1 MARAEILAGRNL
13 LTERPVPDK
22 RFDGLSKLTTEIAG
36 ETQLVAL
43 AYDTRHRYP
52 VNNRNTPILIL
63 AGDVNRKLYFCD
75 SETMEVW
82 VSFDYPEVKNSA
94 LVPSPPAN
102 KCYGLAILN
111 EPTDC
116 IIAFLSEKQ
125 IEGNPILYH
134 LRFTPPDEAHG
145 IAASLDIQNWYIVN
159 TAAGGAAFDFKA
171 NGRGMSEYRNDL
183 MVVGAW
189 HGVDTLA
196 NIDYYGMPLA
206 QYPSFT
212 VADKLCGVQYI
223 NQRVY
228 TTIDMTS
235 DPDIGSRVLAKFLTE
250 NIDRGRMVPLM
261 SIEPFFLTG
270 FNGDITIFQD
280 RMAACYADNVY
291 TYRMCY
297 FMFIVDDLPNDD
309 IDMGSILIGDSKTK
323 RVVLKNIADIYR
335 LKEVTITVDHDGV
348 TCPGGAEMCEAK
360 AATYW
365 VGLSVDNPASS
376 GGATWTYSIKIA
388 TAIAPNDPIIEPDGE
403 REFWIKVVIPEYY
416 DGTGADGTKH
426 SDAEIKDGTSNPKK
440 VTVDDGP
447 FCVPLIITARVG

>member
-36 ETQLVAL
+36 ETQLVGL
-43 AYDTRHRYP
+43 AYDTKHRHP
-52 VNNRNTPILIL
+52 ITGNPILIL
-63 AGDVNRKLYFCD
+63 AGDVNKRLYFCD

-82 VSFDYPEVKNSA
+82 VSFPYPELKNSA
-94 LVPSPPAN
+94 LVPSPPVE

-116 IIAFLSEKQ
+116 LIAFLSEKQ
-125 IEGNPILYH
+125 IEDNPVLYH
-134 LRFTPPDEAHG
+134 LRFTPPNPGAG
-145 IAASLDIQNWYIVN
+145 INASLDIENWHIVN

-171 NGRGMSEYRNDL
+171 FGRGMSEYRNDL
-183 MVVGAW
+183 LVVGAW
-189 HGVDTLA
+189 HGVDTICNL
-196 NIDYYGMPLA
+196 DYYGMPLA

-309 IDMGSILIGDSKTK
+309 IDMGSILIGDSKIK

-335 LKEVTITVDHDGV
+335 LKDITISVDTEGII
-348 TCPGGAEMCEAK
+348 CANNQPMCEAK
-360 AATYW
+360 AASRW
-365 VGLSVDNPASS
+365 VELSTVNPNDPG
-376 GGATWTYSIKIA
+376 GGAWAYSIRMA
-388 TAIAPNDPIIEPDGE
+388 TAITGTDPIVEPDGE
-403 REFWIKVVIPEYY
+403 REFWIRVSVQEKY
-416 DGTGADGTKH
+416 DGYNGPTKNPAYEVYEPGTGQ
-426 SDAEIKDGTSNPKK
+426 IKDVS
-440 VTVDDGP
+440 VDDGP
-447 FCVPLIITARVG
+447 FSTPLIITARVG

>member
-43 AYDTRHRYP
+43 AYDTRHRHP
-52 VNNRNTPILIL
+52 ITNNPILIL
-63 AGDVNRKLYFCD
+63 AGDVNRKIYFCD

-82 VSFDYPEVKNSA
+82 VSFDYPELKNSS
-94 LVPSPPAN
+94 LVPTPPAN

-125 IEGNPILYH
+125 IEGNPVLYH
-134 LRFTPPDEAHG
+134 LRFTPPDAAHG
-145 IAASLDIQNWYIVN
+145 VSASLDIQNWYIVN

-183 MVVGAW
+183 LVVGAW
-189 HGVDTLA
+189 HGVDTIA
-196 NIDYYGMPLA
+196 NLDYYGMPLA

-309 IDMGSILIGDSKTK
+309 IDMGSILIGDSKIK

-335 LKEVTITVDHDGV
+335 LKNVVITVDHNGV
-348 TCPGGAEMCEAK
+348 VCPGGPSANCPAK
-360 AATYW
+360 DATNW
-365 VGLSVDNPASS
+365 VKLSTDNPNGP
-376 GGATWTYSIKIA
+376 GGANWEDSISIA
-388 TAIAPNDPIIEPDGE
+388 TVVTPADPIIEPDGE
-403 REFWIKVVIPEYY
+403 REFWVQVEIPEYY
-416 DGTGADGTKH
+416 SYDNTK
-426 SDAEIKDGTSNPKK
+426 A

>member
-22 RFDGLSKLTTEIAG
+22 RFDGLSKLTSDIAG

-43 AYDTRHRYP
+43 AYDTRHRHP
-52 VNNRNTPILIL
+52 ITNKPILIL
-63 AGDVNRKLYFCD
+63 AGDVNKKLYFCD
-75 SETMEVW
+75 SETMAVW
-82 VSFDYPEVKNSA
+82 FSWDYPELKNSSLTNA
-94 LVPSPPAN
+94 PPAN
-102 KCYGLAILN
+102 HCYGLAVLN

-125 IEGNPILYH
+125 IEGNPVLYH
-134 LRFTPPDEAHG
+134 LKVTPPDDAHG
-145 IAASLDIQNWYIVN
+145 VSEKVTIKNWYIVN
-159 TAAGGAAFDFKA
+159 TAAGGAAFDFKT

-183 MVVGAW
+183 LVVGAW

-309 IDMGSILIGDSKTK
+309 IDMGSILIGDSKIK

-335 LKEVTITVDHDGV
+335 LKNVVITVDHDGV
-348 TCPGGAEMCEAK
+348 VCPGGPGANCPAK
-360 AATYW
+360 DATNW
-365 VGLSVDNPASS
+365 VKLSTDNPNGS
-376 GGATWTYSIKIA
+376 GGADWKDSIKIA
-388 TAIAPNDPIIEPDGE
+388 TVVTPADPIIEPDGE
-403 REFWIKVVIPEYY
+403 REFWIQVEIPEHYSY
-416 DGTGADGTKH
+416 DNTK
-426 SDAEIKDGTSNPKK
+426 A

-447 FCVPLIITARVG
+447 FVCPLIITARVG

>member
-43 AYDTRHRYP
+43 AYDTRHRHP
-52 VNNRNTPILIL
+52 LTGNPILIL
-63 AGDVNRKLYFCD
+63 AGDVNKRIYFCD
-75 SETMEVW
+75 SESISDPAGVW
-82 VSFDYPEVKNSA
+82 VSFPYPELKGSA
-94 LVPSPPAN
+94 LTTSPTAN

-134 LRFTPPDEAHG
+134 LRFTPPNDAAG
-145 IAASLDIQNWYIVN
+145 VSASLDVENWYIVN

-183 MVVGAW
+183 LVVGAW
-189 HGVDTLA
+189 HGVDTIA
-196 NIDYYGMPLA
+196 NLDYYGMPLA
-206 QYPSFT
+206 HYPSFT

-228 TTIDMTS
+228 TTIDMSS

-261 SIEPFFLTG
+261 SIEPFFLSG

-309 IDMGSILIGDSKTK
+309 IDMGSILIGDSKIK

-335 LKEVTITVDHDGV
+335 LKDINITVDKAGIV
-348 TCPGGAEMCEAK
+348 CANGAEMCKAKEA
-360 AATYW
+360 ADW
-365 VGLSVDNPASS
+365 VKLTTDNPSNPAGPSW
-376 GGATWTYSIKIA
+376 ADTITIA
-388 TAIAPNDPIIEPDGE
+388 TAATDTDPIVEPDGE
-403 REFWIKVVIPEYY
+403 REFWIKVEIPTTY
-416 DGTGADGTKH
+416 TKPPQNG
-426 SDAEIKDGTSNPKK
+426 DD

-447 FCVPLIITARVG
+447 FIVPLIISARVG

>member
-43 AYDTRHRYP
+43 AYDTKHRHP
-52 VNNRNTPILIL
+52 ITNNPILIL
-63 AGDVNRKLYFCD
+63 AGDVNKRIYFCD

-82 VSFDYPEVKNSA
+82 VSFPYPELKNSA
-94 LVPSPPAN
+94 LVPAPPADT
-102 KCYGLAILN
+102 CYGLAILN

-125 IEGNPILYH
+125 IEGNPVLYH
-134 LRFTPPDEAHG
+134 LRFTPPNSAAG
-145 IAASLDIQNWYIVN
+145 VAASLDIVNWYIVN
-159 TAAGGAAFDFKA
+159 TAAGGAAFDFKPV
-171 NGRGMSEYRNDL
+171 GRGMSEYRNDL
-183 MVVGAW
+183 LVVGAW
-189 HGVDTLA
+189 HGVDTICNL
-196 NIDYYGMPLA
+196 DYYGMPLA

-212 VADKLCGVQYI
+212 VADKLCGVQHI

-309 IDMGSILIGDSKTK
+309 IDMGSILIGDSKIK

-335 LKEVTITVDHDGV
+335 LKDITITVDKAGIV
-348 TCPGGAEMCEAK
+348 CANGQANCEAK
-360 AATYW
+360 EAADWVKLSTTNPNNPGVGDAIWSNTITLATAAT
-365 VGLSVDNPASS
+365 D
-376 GGATWTYSIKIA
+376 K
-388 TAIAPNDPIIEPDGE
+388 DPIVEPDGE
-403 REFWIKVVIPEYY
+403 REFWIKVKIEEYY
-416 DGTGADGTKH
+416 AELKEPGTT
-426 SDAEIKDGTSNPKK
+426 NPKA

-447 FCVPLIITARVG
+447 FVCPLIITARVG